1 MTDLKIENNEEIG
14 HYGQPLIK
22 VQKINSM
29 ETITEIGLEQ
39 IKSEY
44 NAKAGRIKKRII
56 VCAGTGCIA
65 NGALEVYEALKESII
80 LNGLELF
87 TELTLDV
94 HDCSNGVIQVTGS
107 GCQGFCAQGPLVN
120 ILPDEIMYTK
130 VRSSD
135 VNEITEYSILHDEVI
150 DRLLYINPAD
160 NKKSKGQKEIPFYNR
175 QNRLVLGECG
185 HVDPENIREYIAHDG
200 YAAAEKVFT
209 RMTEV
214 EVCTTILDSGL
225 RGRGGGGFSTGRKW
239 NLTRIENSE
248 KKYVICN
255 GDEGDPGAFMDRSLM
270 EGNPHRVLEG
280 MMIAARAIGS
290 DEAYV
295 YVRLEYPLAVKR
307 MHKAIGDAQ
316 MTGILGENI
325 FGSGHAMNIH
335 VMEGAGAFVCGEET
349 ALMASIEGKRGMPMP
364 KPPFPAQKGLY
375 GKPTV
380 INNVETL
387 AAVPLIIRNGA
398 DWFSQYGTATSKGT
412 KTFALTGH
420 VANTGLI
427 EVPFGTSLRE
437 IIYNIGGGVTD
448 NDGKITYEGFKAVQI
463 GGPSGGCLTEADLDL
478 PLDYDNLIAQGAMI
492 GSGGLVVMN
501 KQSCMVQIA
510 RFFMNFTQSESC
522 GKCVPCREGTKQM
535 LAMLDDIIAGEAT
548 QKTIGMLEEIG
559 LVVKKAS
566 LCGLGKTA
574 PGPVLSTLE
583 KFKSEYHR
591 HVHDK
596 CCDTNNCKALSNIM
610 IDPDKC
616 IGCTAC
622 ARKCPV
628 GAITGEKKQLH
639 FINPQLCTKCG
650 ICDQV
655 CKFDAIIGFN

>member
-1 MTDLKIENNEEIG
+1 METMIVTDLKEIKENYN
-14 HYGQPLIK
+14 
-22 VQKINSM
+22 
-29 ETITEIGLEQ
+29 
-39 IKSEY
+39 KS
-44 NAKAGRIKKRII
+44 AARIHKRVV

-65 NGALEVYEALKESII
+65 NGALMVYKALEKAIEDA
-80 LNGLELF
+80 GMALF
-87 TELTLDV
+87 TELVLDQ
-94 HDCSNGVIQVTGS
+94 HDCSTIQITGS

-120 ILPDEIMYTK
+120 ILPDETMYVK
-130 VRSSD
+130 VKPEDAAEIVERS
-135 VNEITEYSILHDEVI
+135 IQHAEVI
-150 DRLLYINPAD
+150 DRLMYVNPVTGEH
-160 NKKSKGQKEIPFYNR
+160 NKGQLDIPFYKR

-200 YAAAEKVFT
+200 YLAAYKSFT
-209 RMTEV
+209 QLTDV
-214 EVCTTILDSGL
+214 EICDEIIASGL
-225 RGRGGGGFSTGRKW
+225 RGRGGGGFPTGRKW
-239 NLTRIENSE
+239 QLTRVELSE

-280 MMIAARAIGS
+280 MMIAARAIGA

-307 MHKAIGDAQ
+307 MRKAIEDA
-316 MTGILGENI
+316 MDAGVLGENI
-325 FGSGHAMNIH
+325 FGSGHNMFIH

-364 KPPFPAQKGLY
+364 KPPFPAQKGLF

-387 AAVPLIIRNGA
+387 AAVPLIIRHGA
-398 DWFSQYGTATSKGT
+398 SWFNQYGTSNSKGT

-427 EVPFGTSLRE
+427 EVPFGTTLRE
-437 IIYNIGGGVTD
+437 IVYNIGGGVT
-448 NDGKITYEGFKAVQI
+448 NDDGIVTGEGFKAVQI
-463 GGPSGGCLTEADLDL
+463 GGPSGGCLTEEDLDL
-478 PLDYDNLIAQGAMI
+478 PLDYDNLIAKGAMV

-535 LAMLDDIIAGEAT
+535 LALLDDIIEGRAT
-548 QKTIGMLEEIG
+548 METFELLEEIG

-574 PGPVLSTLE
+574 PSPVLSTIV
-583 KFKSEYHR
+583 KFKDEYLEHIS
-591 HVHDK
+591 DK
-596 CCDTNNCKALSNIM
+596 RCKTNNCKALRSIT
-610 IDPDKC
+610 IDVEKC

-628 GAITGEKKQLH
+628 GAISGDKKKPH
-639 FINPQLCTKCG
+639 VIDPEVCTKCG
-650 ICDQV
+650 VCFEV
-655 CKFDAIIGFN
+655 CKFDAVLGFS